1 MLNKRLY
8 FLGKLVILLC
18 LQSVK
23 TNEIENSRE
32 NSFQLVDLNSFK
44 FIINS
49 GMLAQILILDME
61 MMSLSLPVKYV
72 NEGVETFNVQVNV
85 TLMTWS

>member
-1 MLNKRLY
+1 MLNKWLY

-49 GMLAQILILDME
+49 GMLGQILNLDIE

>member
-1 MLNKRLY
+1 M
-8 FLGKLVILLC
+8 ILLC

-32 NSFQLVDLNSFK
+32 NSFQLVDLNNFK

-72 NEGVETFNVQVNV
+72 NEGVKTFNEQVNV
-85 TLMTWS
+85 TLMT

>member
-1 MLNKRLY
+1 MLNKWLY
-8 FLGKLVILLC
+8 FIGKLVILLC

-72 NEGVETFNVQVNV
+72 NEG
-85 TLMTWS
+85 LKHSMCRSM

>member
-1 MLNKRLY
+1 M
-8 FLGKLVILLC
+8 ILLC

-85 TLMTWS
+85 TLMT

>member
-1 MLNKRLY
+1 M
-8 FLGKLVILLC
+8 ILLC

-32 NSFQLVDLNSFK
+32 NSFQLVDLNNFK

-61 MMSLSLPVKYV
+61 MMSLLLPVKYV
-72 NEGVETFNVQVNV
+72 NEGVKTFNEQVNV
-85 TLMTWS
+85 TLMT

>member
-1 MLNKRLY
+1 M
-8 FLGKLVILLC
+8 ILMC

-23 TNEIENSRE
+23 TNEIENSME
-32 NSFQLVDLNSFK
+32 NSFQLVDLNNFK

-72 NEGVETFNVQVNV
+72 NEGVKTFNVQVNV
-85 TLMTWS
+85 TLMT

>member
-1 MLNKRLY
+1 M
-8 FLGKLVILLC
+8 ILLC

-72 NEGVETFNVQVNV
+72 NEGLRE
-85 TLMTWS
+85 

>member
-1 MLNKRLY
+1 MLNKWLY

-23 TNEIENSRE
+23 TNEIKNSRD
-32 NSFQLVDLNSFK
+32 NSFQLVDLDNFK

-49 GMLAQILILDME
+49 GMLGQILILNME
-61 MMSLSLPVKYV
+61 MISLSLPVKYV
-72 NEGVETFNVQVNV
+72 NKGVKHS
-85 TLMTWS
+85 MCRSM